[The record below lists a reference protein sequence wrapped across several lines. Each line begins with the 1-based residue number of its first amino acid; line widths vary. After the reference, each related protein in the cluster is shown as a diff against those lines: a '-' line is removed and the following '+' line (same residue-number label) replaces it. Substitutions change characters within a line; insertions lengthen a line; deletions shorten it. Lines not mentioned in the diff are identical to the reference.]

1 MHRAEKKKS
10 RSWETR
16 GKRRRRWRC
25 HILRKRHCAKTA
37 WNCTFPPSLR
47 LPAASEKHFTLT
59 ARSHNRILTTLR
71 HSLTQVE
78 SGLGFEITAHLGA
91 IILNSLTL
99 QFLPESVLFRLAS
112 SVCLYSNSYSTQ
124 ARSKQK
130 LIEHL
135 SSSRLLGIRPRL
147 DIRQL
152 RVKA

>member
-1 MHRAEKKKS
+1 MKNE
-10 RSWETR
+10 
-16 GKRRRRWRC
+16 GKTPTMT
-25 HILRKRHCAKTA
+25 LPYFTKTPLCQ
-37 WNCTFPPSLR
+37 NCVKLHFSPSLR

-124 ARSKQK
+124 ACSKQK